1 MDEAYSTMTTPTRK
15 RQRLNRLDNTKT
27 FFRRRESQQDTIQ
40 DLFKPKHGD
49 GEDAMEKVILKYTN
63 VLPGQDSQMQI
74 RQERE
79 RHQNAGNLSLDIFG
93 SQRTGVK
100 NRLLT
105 GTGE

>member
-40 DLFKPKHGD
+40 DLFKPKQGD

-63 VLPGQDSQMQI
+63 VLPGQDSQMPLRPKLQTQAKLISKI
-74 RQERE
+74 RPV
-79 RHQNAGNLSLDIFG
+79 
-93 SQRTGVK
+93 T
-100 NRLLT
+100 LT
-105 GTGE
+105 GKSEKGIE